1 MSDSLRPHGV
11 QHARLPC
18 PSLSPGFCSN
28 SYPLSQ
34 WCQPIISSSAAPFSS
49 CPQSFPA
56 SRSCPMSWL
65 IASSSQR
72 IGASTSASV
81 LPMNIQSWF
90 PLGLTGLISVL
101 SKRLLRVFSSITTW
115 NHRFFSAQPS
125 LVAQMVK
132 NLPTMWET
140 RIWSLGQEYPLKKRV
155 ATHSS
160 ILAWR
165 IP

>member
-11 QHARLPC
+11 QRARLPC

-28 SYPLSQ
+28 SCPLSQ

-56 SRSCPMSWL
+56 SRSCPMSRL
-65 IASSSQR
+65 FASSSQR

-90 PLGLTGLISVL
+90 PLVLTGLISLL
-101 SKRLLRVFSSITTW
+101 SKRLLRVFSSITTR
-115 NHRFFSAQPS
+115 NHWFFSAQPS

-132 NLPTMWET
+132 NLPAMWET
-140 RIWSLGQEYPLKKRV
+140 WIWSLGQEYPLKKRV

>member
-11 QHARLPC
+11 QRARLPC

-28 SYPLSQ
+28 SCPLSQ

-56 SRSCPMSWL
+56 SRSCPMSRL
-65 IASSSQR
+65 FASSSQR

-81 LPMNIQSWF
+81 LPMNIQSGF
-90 PLGLTGLISVL
+90 PLVLTGLISLL
-101 SKRLLRVFSSITTW
+101 SKRLLRVFSSITTR
-115 NHRFFSAQPS
+115 NHWFFSAQHS

-132 NLPTMWET
+132 NLPAMWET
-140 RIWSLGQEYPLKKRV
+140 WIWSLGQEYPLKKRV

>member
-115 NHRFFSAQPS
+115 HHRFFSAQPS

-132 NLPTMWET
+132 NLPTMWEN